1 MGEPFGITSYLLE
14 DAEIMSVS
22 CCLQSLGRGGE
33 GGASPELKEDEA
45 PLTVLDNNNTIA
57 KQPPDLQ
64 LSNGAVLRRELMHAA
79 KLMLRLKRFCGGQ
92 IWRNGWSDRGILISR
107 LTQRGPLMHTLISS
121 T

>member
-1 MGEPFGITSYLLE
+1 MGEPLGITRYLLV

-57 KQPPDLQ
+57 KQPPNLQ
-64 LSNGAVLRRELMHAA
+64 MSNGAVRRELMHAA
-79 KLMLRLKRFCGGQ
+79 KLMLGLKRFCGGQ
-92 IWRNGWSDRGILISR
+92 IWRNGWSDRGILISG
-107 LTQRGPLMHTLISS
+107 LTQRARLMHTTISS

>member
-1 MGEPFGITSYLLE
+1 
-14 DAEIMSVS
+14 MSVS

-57 KQPPDLQ
+57 KQPPDPLQ
-64 LSNGAVLRRELMHAA
+64 LSNGAVLRKRELMHAA

>member
-1 MGEPFGITSYLLE
+1 MGEPLGIARYLLV

-57 KQPPDLQ
+57 KQPPNLQ
-64 LSNGAVLRRELMHAA
+64 MSNGAVRRELMHAA

-92 IWRNGWSDRGILISR
+92 IWRNGWSDRGILISG
-107 LTQRGPLMHTLISS
+107 LTQRARLMHTTISS